1 MTSDRPAPRRDGR
14 ACRRPAAILILV
26 AAGLTTPAWVDRS
39 VRADAPAD
47 RFSIDSEPAVKD
59 AARDVVTLYRSTH
72 RIGFGVPVPDG
83 YVDGG
88 RDMGLDAAGR
98 VSSGR
103 EVLVVDR
110 PRDDRLRDLLAT
122 AAAAEVRELP
132 VDERIRRITAMVAQA
147 FEPRGDRRPP
157 YPGDDGLANACRGR
171 GVLLGDV
178 PELCNAG
185 VCRHHALLFKLL
197 ADEAGLNAAL
207 VRGGYL
213 KSGRSSPGAHA
224 WCEVEQADGSLAL
237 IDTMRSRGWH
247 ITMADP
253 RARNYFDVAHRPLY
267 GPDGVRRTLA
277 IVATTR
283 PPFVDGA
290 TLTIVP
296 PRDAGPV
303 TVRYTLD
310 GADPTPDSP
319 VPDGPIRVPASCTV
333 KATAFA
339 ADGRVVDRVARNVIV
354 IATTP
359 AAPTGPPAPPSPN

>member
-1 MTSDRPAPRRDGR
+1 MSRR
-14 ACRRPAAILILV
+14 LILLAV
-26 AAGLTTPAWVDRS
+26 CLPASAWIDRS
-39 VRADAPAD
+39 ARADAPAAA
-47 RFSIDSEPAVKD
+47 FSIDPEPAVK
-59 AARDVVTLYRSTH
+59 APARDVVTLYRSTH
-72 RIGFGVPVPDG
+72 RIGFGVRVPDG

-98 VSSGR
+98 VAAGR

-110 PRDDRLRDLLAT
+110 TRDERLRGLL
-122 AAAAEVRELP
+122 AAAAAPQVRDLP
-132 VDERIRRITAMVAQA
+132 VDERIRRITDMVARA
-147 FEPRGDRRPP
+147 FEPRTDRQPP

-178 PELCNAG
+178 PELSNSG

-207 VRGGYL
+207 VRGGYQ
-213 KSGRSSPGAHA
+213 KSGRPQPGAHA
-224 WCEVEQADGSLAL
+224 WCEVEQADGSLAV

-253 RARNYFDVAHRPLY
+253 RARNYFDVANRPLY
-267 GPDGVRRTLA
+267 GPEGPRRSLA
-277 IVATTR
+277 IVPTTR

-303 TVRYTLD
+303 SIRYTLD
-310 GADPTPDSP
+310 GAVATPDSP
-319 VPDGPIRVPASCTV
+319 EPDGPIQVSATCTV

-354 IATTP
+354 IETTP
-359 AAPTGPPAPPSPN
+359 AERSGASAAPSSN